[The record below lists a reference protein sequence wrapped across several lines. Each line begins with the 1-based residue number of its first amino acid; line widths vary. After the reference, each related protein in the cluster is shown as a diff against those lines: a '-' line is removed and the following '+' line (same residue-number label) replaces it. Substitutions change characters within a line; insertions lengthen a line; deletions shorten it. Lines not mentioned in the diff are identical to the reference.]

1 MRSSAALM
9 CACGALALGY
19 VKNGAA
25 LRPLLSGL
33 LKEIA
38 GKEITLGFQVGL
50 PESGGKNEFVD
61 RTRAA
66 HELGITSFN
75 FYNYGLIPLEN
86 LGWIRES
93 LRA

>member
-1 MRSSAALM
+1 
-9 CACGALALGY
+9 
-19 VKNGAA
+19 
-25 LRPLLSGL
+25 
-33 LKEIA
+33 
-38 GKEITLGFQVGL
+38 VGL

-66 HELGITSFN
+66 RELGITSFN